1 MMMKNYMDINECEQN
16 SLLCR
21 DGNCVNTEGNSEC
34 NCSLGHELS
43 SPHEDFVDVSE
54 CFLSDNLCRNGKCV
68 NVIGPFQ
75 CVCNPGY
82 LAAPD
87 RQGCMD
93 IDECRIMNGDFN
105 IQCTNSEGSYE
116 CICSEVYNLMP
127 DMRTCA
133 DVNECH
139 LNSNICVFG
148 ENTKGSFICHC
159 QLDYS
164 EKKGSIECADV
175 DEYTENLN
183 LCENGQCSNIPATF
197 HCECEMGFLSSS
209 DSKFCQ
215 DVDECA
221 YPINYINGLCVNNP
235 GQYDYNCPSNFQ
247 SNPAGIGCVD
257 NQVGNCYMKFDPHG
271 EGILSCN
278 SEIGLGVSHSSCFC
292 SLGKTW
298 ANPCESCPPVNNT
311 EYYTLS
317 PGGEGFGPNP
327 VTIILEDIDDCQEL
341 PGLCQNGNCISSF
354 GSFQCVCPHG
364 YYLSEET
371 QICEDFD
378 ECFTHSGVCGPGN
391 DTYSC
396 HAEYMQIHG
405 GHNCMDMRK
414 NFCNQSKTTCE
425 NELPFNVTK
434 RICCCSYNFGK
445 AWNKSCELCAT
456 SGADIYE
463 CKEIPG
469 ICANGVC
476 INQIDNFHCECP
488 TGFSYNDLLLVC
500 EDCNEYLE
508 IPSVSSHG
516 LCMDL
521 QGSYQCVCHSDFKA
535 SQDQFMCLNVDECE
549 HHLCGNGICKNT
561 VGSYN
566 CLCYPEVEL
575 IDDSDCLDINE
586 CSSFFGQVCRN
597 GQCFNEVD
605 SFKCNEGYDLTPD
618 EKRCIDISKC
628 KEDSS
633 ICLFDSN
640 TNPLGSFQCVCPTG
654 FILIDNGW
662 RCFDTH
668 RSFCFKNFENGICTV
683 AKAFNTT
690 KAKYC
695 YNKMPGEDWSNLYE
709 LCPKDDEDVIEC
721 FENPCICLN
730 GQHINIDESFDYEC
744 PMVYNL
750 DYFAVHC
757 VDTNDC
763 STGTPYGNGTYI
775 NVFESFECKC
785 SDRFEPSSMMNT
797 EGENE
802 CWTKSG
808 FCEDGHHNVV
818 GSYKCESKEG
828 FQSSSSGIDC
838 LDSRKGFCQNLVPKS
853 EWCCHGWGWGNQ
865 CELYPLP
872 VTTQY
877 TKIYPHSPSYVTD
890 GRDTDEYK
898 FFQNLYNNGQCINT
912 VGSFRCFC
920 NVGYPADIRGA
931 SSVDFDECPPSLK
944 PCNFICKNTDGSYY
958 QCFCPQS
965 YILQEDGKIYRGN
978 NECASQPSFCGT
990 MEIYQNIPES
1000 LSCECQRRFS
1010 TSLKCEEGDE
1020 YDVNPKYEQGHQ
1032 NILGGYKCGCP
1043 QGYIQ
1048 HYQWNQCVDENEFIS
1063 PNVCDS
1069 ASYNILG
1076 SDKCTCSSGFSFD
1089 QFSSE
1094 FHDLNECSS
1103 TSNACNYGGFNTESG
1118 YFYDCPPGYFRVRQ
1132 GHCVSGIEFNKGQY
1146 LSMDTEVDEQNIF
1159 PPEAGKINDYP
1170 KKESKEKENINKI
1183 EPPVVEKM
1191 VLESIDMDTIIKMKF
1206 NLSSLGNKLH
1216 ILEFLPAIESL
1227 NNQIQYIISQ
1237 GNDNSIF
1244 QIDKQD
1250 GLSYIHVAK
1259 KKYVPGIYTL
1269 EITSIPLY
1277 KKNELKKLEDS
1288 NEDSFL
1294 LGELSEALKMKLH
1307 IQLY

>member
-164 EKKGSIECADV
+164 EKKGSIECADLNECCAARPQCSLNAQGVNTPGSYHCACLEAFAGDDFTCLDV

-797 EGENE
+797 E
-802 CWTKSG
+802 
-808 FCEDGHHNVV
+808 
-818 GSYKCESKEG
+818 
-828 FQSSSSGIDC
+828 
-838 LDSRKGFCQNLVPKS
+838 
-853 EWCCHGWGWGNQ
+853 
-865 CELYPLP
+865 
-872 VTTQY
+872 
-877 TKIYPHSPSYVTD
+877 
-890 GRDTDEYK
+890 
-898 FFQNLYNNGQCINT
+898 
-912 VGSFRCFC
+912 
-920 NVGYPADIRGA
+920 
-931 SSVDFDECPPSLK
+931 
-944 PCNFICKNTDGSYY
+944 
-958 QCFCPQS
+958 
-965 YILQEDGKIYRGN
+965 
-978 NECASQPSFCGT
+978 
-990 MEIYQNIPES
+990 
-1000 LSCECQRRFS
+1000 
-1010 TSLKCEEGDE
+1010 EGDE